1 MTLIDRKQHVK
12 ADGRQQNKDK
22 PKKGHL
28 PQDMIDEGRYLAA
41 HTVSDVWICY
51 PWEATYV
58 VNPVLLLICTLKL
71 TLFLS
76 SDIDE
81 HDALAESQ
89 VTN

>member
-1 MTLIDRKQHVK
+1 MTPIDRKQHVK

-58 VNPVLLLICTLKL
+58 NHFFVATDLRVKADPISV
-71 TLFLS
+71 
-76 SDIDE
+76 
-81 HDALAESQ
+81 
-89 VTN
+89 

>member
-1 MTLIDRKQHVK
+1 MNAIDRKRYVK
-12 ADGRQQNKDK
+12 ADEGQQNKDK

-58 VNPVLLLICTLKL
+58 LSFLLLLQHLKADNI
-71 TLFLS
+71 T
-76 SDIDE
+76 
-81 HDALAESQ
+81 
-89 VTN
+89 V

>member
-1 MTLIDRKQHVK
+1 MNAIDRTRYVK
-12 ADGRQQNKDK
+12 ADERQQNKDK
-22 PKKGHL
+22 PKKGYL

-58 VNPVLLLICTLKL
+58 IALLLRLIHTSKL
-71 TLFLS
+71 TLLPS

-89 VTN
+89 VKN

>member
-1 MTLIDRKQHVK
+1 MNAVDRKRYVK
-12 ADGRQQNKDK
+12 ANGMKQNKDK

-58 VNPVLLLICTLKL
+58 ISFLLRLPHVRAD
-71 TLFLS
+71 FM
-76 SDIDE
+76 
-81 HDALAESQ
+81 AVQ
-89 VTN
+89 